1 MSDTPPAD
9 SGASGSGSSS
19 NIIIAVAVAVVMLA
33 AGFALAYFVLPGR
46 LAEELAKKMPP
57 ADSGDSSSAA
67 PGAAA
72 PAGEAAKGGE
82 AGKEGDKTAVP
93 GAGFTLSDILVNVTG
108 TGGSRFIKV
117 SVYFQAPPA
126 IQSELQG
133 MRDQLKDIVS
143 NTLAQK
149 SLAELSD
156 SGVRGRLRSE
166 LLATINPLLKNK
178 GEVQNIYFPEFIIQ

>member
-1 MSDTPPAD
+1 MIMA
-9 SGASGSGSSS
+9 
-19 NIIIAVAVAVVMLA
+19 IVVAVIMLA
-33 AGFALAYFVLPGR
+33 AGFALAYFVLPSR
-46 LAEELAKKMPP
+46 LAEELAKKMPK
-57 ADSGDSSSAA
+57 ADDSGDASGGDQAGAPAAA
-67 PGAAA
+67 PG
-72 PAGEAAKGGE
+72 EAKGGE
-82 AGKEGDKTAVP
+82 GKEGAAAAP

-126 IQSELQG
+126 VQTELQG

-149 SLAELSD
+149 SLSELSD

-166 LLATINPLLKNK
+166 LLATINPLLKSK

>member
-1 MSDTPPAD
+1 MVVA
-9 SGASGSGSSS
+9 
-19 NIIIAVAVAVVMLA
+19 IAVAVIMLA
-33 AGFALAYFVLPGR
+33 AGFAMVYFILPGR
-46 LAEELAKKMPP
+46 LADELAKKMPA
-57 ADSGDSSSAA
+57 ADASEGGDSHGAE
-67 PGAAA
+67 AAA
-72 PAGEAAKGGE
+72 PAEGAKGEAKAGE
-82 AGKEGDKTAVP
+82 GKEGATGAP

-117 SVYFQAPPA
+117 SVYFQAPMNV
-126 IQSELQG
+126 QTELQG

-166 LLATINPLLKNK
+166 LLATINPLLKSK

>member
-1 MSDTPPAD
+1 MSDTPPAE

-19 NIIIAVAVAVVMLA
+19 TIIIAVAVAVVMLA
-33 AGFALAYFVLPGR
+33 AGFALVYFVLPGR
-46 LAEELAKKMPP
+46 LADELAKKMPA
-57 ADSGDSSSAA
+57 ADSGDSSPTASA
-67 PGAAA
+67 GAAT
-72 PAGEAAKGGE
+72 PAAADSGT

>member
-1 MSDTPPAD
+1 MSDTPPAEA
-9 SGASGSGSSS
+9 GASGGGPNSMMLA
-19 NIIIAVAVAVVMLA
+19 IVVAVIMLL
-33 AGFALAYFVLPGR
+33 AGFALAYFVLPAR
-46 LAEELAKKMPP
+46 LAEELAKKMPTGDA
-57 ADSGDSSSAA
+57 ADASGGDH
-67 PGAAA
+67 AAA
-72 PAGEAAKGGE
+72 EAPKGEAKGGE
-82 AGKEGDKTAVP
+82 GKEGAAAAP

-126 IQSELQG
+126 VQTELQG

-149 SLAELSD
+149 SLSELSD

-166 LLATINPLLKNK
+166 LLATINPLLKSK